1 MAVVAMIAGIAI
13 PAVLQA
19 RMAANESAAI
29 SSLRVIHSAQTAFAT
44 SCAAG
49 GYAQSLQDLALPPA
63 GSTHGFISES
73 LTTNGTLKSGYIANV
88 SADPGATIVVPA
100 AATCNSS
107 ASPAMSAFF
116 AEGHPQSI
124 GITGQRSFALATG
137 GAIYFRDDGVSIM
150 PGMMGASILR

>member
-1 MAVVAMIAGIAI
+1 MIAGIAI

-19 RMAANESAAI
+19 RMAANEGAAI
-29 SSLRVIHSAQTAFAT
+29 ASLRVIHSAQTSFAA

-63 GSTHGFISES
+63 GSTQGFIPEPLS
-73 LTTNGTLKSGYIANV
+73 TNGTLRSGYVANV
-88 SADPGATIVVPA
+88 SADAGATIVVPA

-107 ASPAMSAFF
+107 AAPAMSTFF

-124 GITGQRSFALATG
+124 GMSGQRSFALSTR
-137 GAIYFRDDGVSIM
+137 GAIFFRDDGVPIA
-150 PGMMGASILR
+150 PGMAGAFVLR